1 MTGRPRKAAE
11 KALAWGDDDPF
22 DYDLA
27 LHLGWSHA
35 QVQALPYEE
44 YVRWRAYMTWRA
56 AHMEHEQKVAN
67 MRARR

>member
-1 MTGRPRKAAE
+1 MTRGRRKAAE
-11 KALAWGDDDPF
+11 NALAWGDDDPF

-35 QVQALPYEE
+35 QVQALSHDE
-44 YVRWRAYMTWRA
+44 YIRWRAYWKWRDA
-56 AHMEHEQKVAN
+56 MSQHEQKVAA